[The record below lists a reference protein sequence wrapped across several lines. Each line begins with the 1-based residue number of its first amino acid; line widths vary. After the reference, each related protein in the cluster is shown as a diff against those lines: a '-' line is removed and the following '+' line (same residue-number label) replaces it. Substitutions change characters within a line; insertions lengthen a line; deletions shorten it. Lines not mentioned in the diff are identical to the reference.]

1 MSATEEYIRTV
12 TAGGSLVTERR
23 TMTPTERLEEAL
35 FTGLRLTEG
44 VDRAVGDT
52 PGRLAG
58 RGLTSDN
65 DRAHAVDGKYTDGS
79 TEMT

>member
-1 MSATEEYIRTV
+1 MWTV
-12 TAGGSLVTERR
+12 LHSLWI
-23 TMTPTERLEEAL
+23 PLW
-35 FTGLRLTEG
+35 EG

-65 DRAHAVDGKYTDGS
+65 NRAHAVDGKYTDGS